1 MTERGRLA
9 AALGGLAALALATAC
24 APPTSGIPVAEL
36 WATNCARCHAQDGR
50 GVAALRTLDPKLDL
64 LASELVRGGERG
76 LVYQRIAWGYA
87 GMPGFA
93 HKLEQGDLE
102 LLTQFVLDL
111 AKE

>member
-1 MTERGRLA
+1 MTKRGRLA
-9 AALGGLAALALATAC
+9 AALGALAALALTAAC
-24 APPTSGIPVAEL
+24 APPTSGVPVAEL
-36 WATNCARCHAQDGR
+36 WTANCARCHAQDGR
-50 GVAALRTLDPKLDL
+50 GVAALRTLDPRLDL
-64 LASELVRGGERG
+64 VASELVGRGDRG

>member
-1 MTERGRLA
+1 MIERGRLA

-24 APPTSGIPVAEL
+24 APRTSGVPVAEL
-36 WATNCARCHAQDGR
+36 WAANCARCHAQDGR
-50 GVAALRTLDPKLDL
+50 GVAALRALDPKLDL
-64 LASELVRGGERG
+64 VASELVTRRERG

-93 HKLEQGDLE
+93 HKLEPGDLE

>member
-1 MTERGRLA
+1 VTEHGRFA
-9 AALGGLAALALATAC
+9 AALGGLLAFALAAC
-24 APPTSGIPVAEL
+24 GPPTSGIPVAEL
-36 WATNCARCHAQDGR
+36 WSANCVRCHAEDGR
-50 GVAALRTLDPKLDL
+50 GVRAQRALDPKLDL
-64 LASELVRGGERG
+64 VASDVVRGGERG

-102 LLTQFVLDL
+102 LLTQYVLDL

>member
-1 MTERGRLA
+1 MTERGRFV
-9 AALGGLAALALATAC
+9 AALGGLVTFALAAC
-24 APPTSGIPVAEL
+24 GPPTSGIPVAEL
-36 WATNCARCHAQDGR
+36 WSANCVRCHADDGR
-50 GVAALRTLDPKLDL
+50 GVRAQRALDPKLDL
-64 LASELVRGGERG
+64 VASELVQRGERG

>member
-1 MTERGRLA
+1 MTSPGRVA
-9 AALGGLAALALATAC
+9 AALAGLAAVGLSTAC
-24 APPTSGIPVAEL
+24 GPPRSGLSVGEL
-36 WATNCARCHAQDGR
+36 WAANCVRCHAEDGR
-50 GVAALRTLDPKLDL
+50 GIRAQRALDPKLDL
-64 LASELVRGGERG
+64 VASELGRGGDRG

-102 LLTQFVLDL
+102 LLTDYVLEL

>member
-1 MTERGRLA
+1 MRTTGRAA
-9 AALGGLAALALATAC
+9 AALATVATLGLGAAC
-24 APPTSGIPVAEL
+24 DPPSSGLPAQEL
-36 WATNCARCHAQDGR
+36 WAANCARCHADDGR
-50 GVAALRTLDPKLDL
+50 GIPAQRALDPKLDL
-64 LASELVRGGERG
+64 VASELVRGRERG

-102 LLTQFVLDL
+102 LLADYVLDL